1 MTVSSQTNNAT
12 FVGNGATTVFPLP
25 FRFFNNSEI
34 FAYFIDPNTGA
45 STPMVLGTDFTLA
58 GAGEP
63 EVDGNA
69 VSVLTTTV
77 PLASLRSMYVERIIP
92 DQQETDIVNQGEFF
106 ATTHE
111 DVFDRLT
118 MLIQQAGAASGS
130 AIRVAIGDPSP
141 ARLPSAQARN
151 TTLMGFDEN
160 GDPIVI
166 PYRAGD
172 AAGLAALLASQA
184 NGTEG
189 TRLIGHSNQSLYA
202 KLDEMPSFRDYGAKL
217 DGVTDDTAAINACLA
232 DNAGKIVRFPS
243 GTALVKNAITVPADT
258 AIIGD
263 GVIASQFLIPS
274 DFNLA
279 ATGVLVLSAGGQS
292 SVLESFGFNFTQPD
306 SPVRAN
312 MVQYPYAINHAGVAR
327 VRIHNIRIRSAWNG
341 INASGN
347 AGGSSYGLIEC
358 GAFNIGLFI
367 DGSLDTFNIGHFK
380 AWPFGAAANN
390 TATVYYDGTTRAAV
404 IGRCD
409 GMTGEIHAFRSE
421 IHFTTGAGSSA
432 ARGLQAIHLDGDGA
446 RLLYESGML
455 DIDYLYCTKS
465 AAAAVRPSIQL
476 QTDSS
481 ARLRI
486 ANIDLTSS
494 ETTQDC
500 IRVNAGTLQ
509 INGGRIRRIG
519 NALRALYLTAGS
531 LIVRNVE
538 MVAEGARS
546 VAYVVADAGELTVQ
560 NCNWVSNGGTG
571 AAITTTASGVTGRIS
586 DNLLNGRTLNIAIGS
601 LYGAVNQRFSGTFS
615 ADATTLAYLPAGWS
629 VAKPSTGEYRITHN
643 LGWNV
648 NRTFCTFIGQSS
660 SPTNAISYVVDS
672 TNTTTNMLVVKVYL
686 GGVLTDIG
694 TRFEINH
701 T

>member
-1 MTVSSQTNNAT
+1 MTVTSQTSTAT
-12 FVGNGATTVFPLP
+12 FLGNGVAQAFPLP
-25 FRFFNNSEI
+25 FRFFANSHI
-34 FAYFIDPNTGA
+34 FAYFIDTTTGA
-45 STPMVLGTDFTLA
+45 STPMALGTDYTLT

-63 EVDGNA
+63 EAIG
-69 VSVLTTTV
+69 VLTTTV
-77 PLASLRSMYVERIIP
+77 PLANGRGMYVERVMP
-92 DQQETDIVNQGEFF
+92 QTQETDIVNQGEFF
-106 ATTHE
+106 ASTHE

-118 MLIQQAGAASGS
+118 MLIQQANANGTG
-130 AIRVAIGDPSP
+130 AIRVAIGDPTP

-160 GDPIVI
+160 GDPIVV
-166 PYRAGD
+166 PFRAGD
-172 AAGLAALLASQA
+172 AATLANMLASQVA
-184 NGTEG
+184 GSEG
-189 TRLIGHSNQSLYA
+189 TRNVGHTNQTLYA

-292 SVLESFGFNFTQPD
+292 SVLESFGFNFTQPN
-306 SPVRAN
+306 SSLRAD
-312 MVQYPYAINHAGVAR
+312 MVQYPYAINHTGVTR
-327 VRIHNIRIRSAWNG
+327 VRINNVRIRSAWNG

-347 AGGSSYGLIEC
+347 AGGSSYGLVEC
-358 GAFNIGLFI
+358 GAFNIGLLI
-367 DGSLDTFNIGHFK
+367 DGSLDTFNVGNFK

-390 TATVYYDGTTRAAV
+390 TVNVYYDGTTRAAV

-409 GMTGEIHAFRSE
+409 GMAGELHVFRS
-421 IHFTTGAGSSA
+421 IVHFKTVGGSSA

-455 DIDYLYCTKS
+455 DVDYLYCTKS
-465 AAAAVRPSIQL
+465 AAAAAAPSIL
-476 QTDSS
+476 IQTEANS
-481 ARLRI
+481 RLRI

-500 IRVNAGTLQ
+500 IRVNTGTLQ
-509 INGGRIRRIG
+509 INGGRIHRIG
-519 NALRALYLTAGS
+519 TALRALYLTAGS

-560 NCNWVSNGGTG
+560 DCNWVANGGTG

-586 DNLLNGRTLNIAIGS
+586 DNLLNGRGLNIAIGS

-615 ADATTLAYLPAGWS
+615 ADATTLAYLPAGWT
-629 VAKPSTGEYRITHN
+629 VTKIATGKYRITHN
-643 LGWNV
+643 LGWNT
-648 NRTFCTFIGQSS
+648 NRIFATFMGQLSP
-660 SPTNAISYVVDS
+660 PTNGVTYAIDNS
-672 TNTTTNMLVVKVYL
+672 TITTNLIEVWAYV
-686 GGVLTDIG
+686 GGVLTDVG
-694 TRFEINH
+694 TRFEINF